1 MLQRVRDTNR
11 MDRAEP
17 SIWPD
22 EPSAYEDDRWDSD
35 VSRSAKRRMR
45 RQRLVRRITT
55 GVTFVVTLTI
65 ISAAVYLAGRS
76 GMIDTLLAELQA
88 AGRSTSSDGLIGP
101 AAAQATPATAEA
113 APTTVPQAA
122 PSAIRAAPSATQ
134 TAQQPQPAA
143 PQQPP
148 TQAQVA
154 ARAMPDVQG
163 LAMLVRTSIVALHQ
177 ANVTGNYAVLRE
189 IAAPGFQ
196 QANSPAALSAAFAD
210 LRGRNIDLAQVTVV
224 NPTLETRPVLN
235 QQGLLRL
242 AGFFPA
248 GAERVNFDLVFQLV
262 GGNWKL
268 FGIGAFPPKDSAPP
282 AGKKTAS
289 AGKAKAAA
297 RSMPDDA
304 TLVTLIRGAVIGLN
318 QANITGDY
326 SVLRDISA
334 PGFRSANSLDRLAEI
349 FSDLRGR
356 HLDLSPVAVI
366 DPRLFRAAA
375 IDAKGFL
382 RLTGYFP
389 SRPEQVNFDL
399 AFEYGEGQWQLFG
412 IGVNTSREE
421 PVAAKEG
428 APAAAP
434 AVVQKAAAQN
444 GAKAVPAAPAEPP
457 APRPRP
463 HS

>member
-55 GVTFVVTLTI
+55 GVTFVLTLTV

-101 AAAQATPATAEA
+101 AAAQTTPATAEA

-122 PSAIRAAPSATQ
+122 PSAIRVAPGSPPATQ

-268 FGIGAFPPKDSAPP
+268 FGIGAFPPKGLGASGGQEDGQRRQGESRCTLD
-282 AGKKTAS
+282 AG
-289 AGKAKAAA
+289 
-297 RSMPDDA
+297 
-304 TLVTLIRGAVIGLN
+304 
-318 QANITGDY
+318 
-326 SVLRDISA
+326 
-334 PGFRSANSLDRLAEI
+334 
-349 FSDLRGR
+349 
-356 HLDLSPVAVI
+356 
-366 DPRLFRAAA
+366 
-375 IDAKGFL
+375 
-382 RLTGYFP
+382 
-389 SRPEQVNFDL
+389 
-399 AFEYGEGQWQLFG
+399 
-412 IGVNTSREE
+412 
-421 PVAAKEG
+421 
-428 APAAAP
+428 
-434 AVVQKAAAQN
+434 
-444 GAKAVPAAPAEPP
+444 
-457 APRPRP
+457 
-463 HS
+463 